1 MYSFCRGVSSVQ
13 DEANSL
19 WVWTLI
25 PSVCLV
31 FEYTASIQVFCSLM
45 QSGIF
50 SSLVK
55 ECGGNIPGSVDWS
68 WVSRTDNMGKS
79 STAFG
84 RSAGLLSHGIADW
97 KNPSGNQAVML

>member
-25 PSVCLV
+25 CSVCLV
-31 FEYTASIQVFCSLM
+31 FEYTASIHVFCSL
-45 QSGIF
+45 QPAVF
-50 SSLVK
+50 SRLVK
-55 ECGGNIPGSVDWS
+55 ECGGNIPASVDWS
-68 WVSRTDNMGKS
+68 WVSRTDDMGKS

-84 RSAGLLSHGIADW
+84 RSVGLWLHGIADW
-97 KNPSGNQAVML
+97 KNPSGNQAVIV

>member
-31 FEYTASIQVFCSLM
+31 FEYPASIQVFCSLV
-45 QSGIF
+45 SSVVWSRNVEEI
-50 SSLVK
+50 SLVVWT
-55 ECGGNIPGSVDWS
+55 GPGSQEQMIWENPVLHLADLWYS
-68 WVSRTDNMGKS
+68 GHMG
-79 STAFG
+79 
-84 RSAGLLSHGIADW
+84 
-97 KNPSGNQAVML
+97 